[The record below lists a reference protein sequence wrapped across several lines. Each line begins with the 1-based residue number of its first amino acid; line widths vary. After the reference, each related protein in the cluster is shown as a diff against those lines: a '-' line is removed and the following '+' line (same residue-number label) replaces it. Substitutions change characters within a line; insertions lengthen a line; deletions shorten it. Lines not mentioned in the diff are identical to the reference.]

1 MDKAFNIVHESNMSK
16 LCTSEE
22 EAINTVQWYKDN
34 NTVYDSPN
42 FKKSKNNKYWI
53 VYNESTGKIL
63 KSINYNKV
71 DFKFDSLGFEKLELN

>member
-71 DFKFDSLGFEKLELN
+71 DFKFDSLGFEN